1 MSDYVVIYETAED
14 GTVSA
19 YVPELPTILVS
30 GRDRNE
36 AREAVLEG
44 IRLYREELERAGE
57 HIPKPSMYHEVLSV

>member
-1 MSDYVVIYETAED
+1 MSDYVVIYEAAED

-30 GRDRNE
+30 GRNRDE

-44 IRLYREELERAGE
+44 IRLYHEEMERAGE
-57 HIPKPSMYHEVLSV
+57 SVPKQSMHHEVLSV